1 MDEHRCS
8 EFIHHGGQDCCKV
21 CKKPMP
27 RYDTVADAIAAMRAT
42 LANTRWR
49 DTEQRQLKPLP
60 KRKRR
65 TAIGPIP

>member
-1 MDEHRCS
+1 MAEHRCD
-8 EFIHHGGQDCCKV
+8 EFQLHDGWWRCKT
-21 CKKPMP
+21 CKQPIP
-27 RYDTVADAIAAMRAT
+27 RYETVSDAIAAMRAT

-49 DTEQRQLKPLP
+49 DTEQRQPLP